1 MEENTKIRVRFEI
14 GEIKFEAE
22 GPADLVER
30 ERSVFTNTLLPSAVE
45 AIVRTRG
52 TEQAMKY
59 VEPVEQPKV
68 LPLSNATPLSENAIP
83 LTEESKDL
91 SRTRYIAQFG
101 QIGEQDFAL
110 ISAYYDEKKNGNTS
124 FTSDNVKQYYNDA
137 RRNKFSNV
145 SVLLGK
151 LAQKGLIM
159 DDPNAERKT
168 PKAYILTSQGID
180 YVENYSPK
188 EETEKKHT
196 KARKPRKKAESEYGG
211 INVDSLNL
219 KNYPEVKSLKDFKEK
234 MMTIIYIIT
243 NEKAGEWF
251 TTTDVLCLM
260 TDIFG
265 EAATKDQVNGVFKRE
280 KLWFKAGNVDGSN
293 REVKRKLLNK
303 GIEYAQSLVGGTEQ
317 SVSQ

>member
-234 MMTIIYIIT
+234 MMTILYIIT

-303 GIEYAQSLVGGTEQ
+303 GIEYAQSLVGGTE
-317 SVSQ
+317 

>member
-219 KNYPEVKSLKDFKEK
+219 KNYPEVKSLKYFKEK
-234 MMTIIYIIT
+234 MMTILYIIT

>member
-234 MMTIIYIIT
+234 MMTILYIIT

>member
-110 ISAYYDEKKNGNTS
+110 RSAYYDEKKNGNTS

-234 MMTIIYIIT
+234 MMTILYIIT

>member
-22 GPADLVER
+22 GPADSVER

-137 RRNKFSNV
+137 RRNKYSNV

-234 MMTIIYIIT
+234 MMTILYIIT